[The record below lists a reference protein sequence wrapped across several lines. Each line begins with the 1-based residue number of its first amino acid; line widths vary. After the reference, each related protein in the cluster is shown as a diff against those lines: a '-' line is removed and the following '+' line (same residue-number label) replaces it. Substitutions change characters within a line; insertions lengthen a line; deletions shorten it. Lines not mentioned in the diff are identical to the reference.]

1 MGSVQKPLSFYFRPL
16 WVFAA
21 EVEEVLRLDAR
32 WASSSFLVLRYHPLD
47 HNVADLVQ
55 NHDVDGNHH
64 NLHYVKE
71 GVQEKLL
78 IGAYLLLRELLSDVR
93 EVSHRQINYLWF
105 VLQKIQFVETQPLF
119 ASIEVKGSLNNNEV
133 VNVGTHNFEF
143 ESQHFVLTVVREA
156 VIDTRRLLLLRKLK
170 FCYLFILFELPLC
183 CWRYTE
189 NKGKEQ

>member
-1 MGSVQKPLSFYFRPL
+1 MGSVQKPLSFYFRPP
-16 WVFAA
+16 WIFTT

-32 WASSSFLVLRYHPLD
+32 WASSSFLVLRYCLLN

-55 NHDVDGNHH
+55 YHDVDGNHH

-78 IGAYLLLRELLSDVR
+78 IGGYLLLRELLSDVR

-156 VIDTRRLLLLRKLK
+156 VIDTRRLLLLRRLE
-170 FCYLFILFELPLC
+170 FCYLNNFFKPPHC
-183 CWRYTE
+183 CSSYTE
-189 NKGKEQ
+189 EKGEY